1 MAKKKVVQEET
12 HDVSVTR
19 GEGPGLDW
27 VKIDYRVARD
37 GTLSPNGKALYMAL
51 ATYVD
56 IDTRASDYRPPYRR
70 ELASCIGKSV
80 STVERSLVELREYRL
95 LKIVNQYDEDNPK
108 LLKASHYILLDG
120 GWWAR
125 RVLERLEAAQQ
136 GR

>member
-1 MAKKKVVQEET
+1 MAKKKDQEET
-12 HDVSVTR
+12 HAVSVTR

-37 GTLSPNGKALYMAL
+37 GSLSPNSKALYMAL

-70 ELASCIGKSV
+70 ELASNIGRSV
-80 STVERSLVELREYRL
+80 STVERSLVELKEYKL
-95 LKIVNQYDEDNPK
+95 LKIVNQYDEENPK

-136 GR
+136 GA